1 MDYSDKDI
9 LKNFSSYI
17 FEPEKQKSR
26 TVILN
31 HVHAGT
37 QKATNDEA
45 EGDFATKKAFIDA
58 AELDNKKKT
67 KQNQNH
73 FKILEDCFDK
83 MPSVDGKL
91 THSMKTKCNEN
102 TRFISGLRNKNH
114 EKENKDDTVKISTQK
129 GDGFDL
135 FLSLLGSK
143 SKSIIY
149 EKCRVIFR
157 DSPSNSSFD
166 NTLVLMPDDDNNYQ
180 KQIDELLNF
189 LSRSHNCFFN
199 AEMPQGMRLKQVGA
213 HEPYYLEAD
222 IPTSGK
228 EERIR
233 IRMNVVSREA
243 FENALRDNDIG
254 GLELTYIN
262 IFPTNCRMFI
272 AFPTS
277 KGSFLDR
284 KDRLDRM

>member
-1 MDYSDKDI
+1 MSKQEELDKLIELYEQQLKKKETIIQVYVLKKNLQNDLIDLLDYSDKDI

-135 FLSLLGSK
+135 FLSLSGSK
-143 SKSIIY
+143 SKSKIY

-157 DSPSNSSFD
+157 NSPSNFSFD

-189 LSRSHNCFFN
+189 LSKSHNCFFN
-199 AEMPQGMRLKQVGA
+199 AEMPQGMRLKQVRA
-213 HEPYYLEAD
+213 HEPYYLK
-222 IPTSGK
+222 PTFLLVARKS
-228 EERIR
+228 
-233 IRMNVVSREA
+233 VSE
-243 FENALRDNDIG
+243 
-254 GLELTYIN
+254 
-262 IFPTNCRMFI
+262 
-272 AFPTS
+272 S
-277 KGSFLDR
+277 V
-284 KDRLDRM
+284 